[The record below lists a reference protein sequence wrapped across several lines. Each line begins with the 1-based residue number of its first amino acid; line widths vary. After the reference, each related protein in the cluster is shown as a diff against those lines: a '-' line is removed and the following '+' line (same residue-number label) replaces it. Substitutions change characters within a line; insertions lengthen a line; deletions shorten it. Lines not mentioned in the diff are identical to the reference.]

1 MTDVG
6 TIDTAANEVLERPRE
21 PSLLAIF
28 AHPDDESFTIGGT
41 LARYAAEG
49 VEVSLLCATQGEAGI
64 KGISPEEAARVRE
77 QELRAACAV
86 LGVREVRFLSY
97 RDGELAQADP
107 AEVTA
112 KMAQAMRE
120 LRPQVVITFGPDG
133 ISGHPDHVAV
143 SRQAAAAFDA
153 VAGEGFVR
161 RLYYV
166 APSPA
171 TEQGCGVP
179 AGEVGEGVVEIDIG
193 DYREAKV
200 RAIQCH
206 HSQHPP
212 FPGETA
218 KEAERLI
225 CHEFFRL
232 VRGEGTPEANF
243 YLSGGGGSFSPPETL
258 THTYITCKEVEL

>member
-1 MTDVG
+1 MSG
-6 TIDTAANEVLERPRE
+6 PF
-21 PSLLAIF
+21 SLLAIF
-28 AHPDDESFTIGGT
+28 AHPDDESFTVGGA

-49 VEVSLLCATQGEAGI
+49 VEVSLLCATRGEAGI
-64 KGISPEEAARVRE
+64 EGMGPGEAARVRE

-86 LGVREVRFLSY
+86 LGVSKVRFLGY
-97 RDGELAQADP
+97 RDGELAQVDP

-112 KMAQAMRE
+112 RMAQTMRE

-143 SRQAAAAFDA
+143 SRLVTAAFD
-153 VAGEGFVR
+153 VAASEGFVR

-179 AGEVGEGVVEIDIG
+179 AGEVGEGTVWIDIG
-193 DYREAKV
+193 SYRETKI
-200 RAIQCH
+200 RAMQCH
-206 HSQHPP
+206 RSQRQP
-212 FPGETA
+212 FPGQPAE
-218 KEAERLI
+218 EAERLV

-232 VRGEGTPEANF
+232 ARGQGTPEDDLFAS
-243 YLSGGGGSFSPPETL
+243 LD
-258 THTYITCKEVEL
+258 

>member
-1 MTDVG
+1 MSG
-6 TIDTAANEVLERPRE
+6 PF
-21 PSLLAIF
+21 SLLAIF
-28 AHPDDESFTIGGT
+28 AHPDDESFTVGGT

-49 VEVSLLCATQGEAGI
+49 VVVSLLCATRGEAGI
-64 KGISPEEAARVRE
+64 EGMDPQEAARVRE

-86 LGVREVRFLSY
+86 LGVSEVRFLGY

-112 KMAQAMRE
+112 RMAQTMRE

-143 SRQAAAAFDA
+143 SRLATVAFDA
-153 VAGEGFVR
+153 VAGEGSVR

-179 AGEVGEGVVEIDIG
+179 AGEVGEGAVGIDIG
-193 DYREAKV
+193 SYRESKI
-200 RAIQCH
+200 RAMQCH
-206 HSQHPP
+206 RSQRQP
-212 FPGETA
+212 FPGDTA
-218 KEAERLI
+218 EEAERLV

-232 VRGEGTPEANF
+232 ARGQGA
-243 YLSGGGGSFSPPETL
+243 LETDL
-258 THTYITCKEVEL
+258 FAGLDWDKE

>member
-1 MTDVG
+1 MSGLLTR
-6 TIDTAANEVLERPRE
+6 RPVKFWKE
-21 PSLLAIF
+21 QETPSLLAIF
-28 AHPDDESFTIGGT
+28 AHPDDESFTVGGT

-49 VEVSLLCATQGEAGI
+49 VEVSLLCATRGEAGI
-64 KGISPEEAARVRE
+64 KGMAPEETARVRE

-86 LGVREVRFLSY
+86 LGVREVHFLGY
-97 RDGELAQADP
+97 HDGELAEADP

-112 KMAQAMRE
+112 RMVQAMRE
-120 LRPQVVITFGPDG
+120 LRPHVVITFGPDG

-143 SRQAAAAFDA
+143 SRLATAAVDA

-179 AGEVGEGVVEIDIG
+179 SGEVGEGVVGVGIG
-193 DYREAKV
+193 SYRESKV
-200 RAIQCH
+200 RAMQCH
-206 HSQHPP
+206 RSQHPP

-218 KEAERLI
+218 EEAERLV

-232 VRGEGTPEANF
+232 VRGEGASEADLF
-243 YLSGGGGSFSPPETL
+243 AGLD
-258 THTYITCKEVEL
+258 

>member
-1 MTDVG
+1 MSGLLTR
-6 TIDTAANEVLERPRE
+6 RPLKFWKE
-21 PSLLAIF
+21 QETPSLLAIF
-28 AHPDDESFTIGGT
+28 AHPDDESFTVGGT

-49 VEVSLLCATQGEAGI
+49 VEVSLLCATRGEAGI
-64 KGISPEEAARVRE
+64 EGIGSEEVARVRE
-77 QELRAACAV
+77 QELQAACAV

-97 RDGELAQADP
+97 HDGELAQADP
-107 AEVTA
+107 AEV
-112 KMAQAMRE
+112 MVRMMRAMRE

-143 SRQAAAAFDA
+143 SRLATAAFDA
-153 VAGEGFVR
+153 VASEGFVR

-179 AGEVGEGVVEIDIG
+179 AGGVGEGVVGIDISP
-193 DYREAKV
+193 YREAKI
-200 RAIQCH
+200 RAMQCH
-206 HSQHPP
+206 RSQHQP

-218 KEAERLI
+218 EEAERLV

-232 VRGEGTPEANF
+232 ARGEGTPETDLFAG
-243 YLSGGGGSFSPPETL
+243 LS
-258 THTYITCKEVEL
+258 

>member
-1 MTDVG
+1 MSGLLTRRLWRFRKEG
-6 TIDTAANEVLERPRE
+6 ET

-28 AHPDDESFTIGGT
+28 AHPDDESFTVGGT

-49 VEVSLLCATQGEAGI
+49 VEVSLLCATRGEAGI
-64 KGISPEEAARVRE
+64 EGIGSEEAARVRE
-77 QELRAACAV
+77 QELWAACAV
-86 LGVREVRFLSY
+86 LGVREVRFLGY
-97 RDGELAQADP
+97 HDGALAKADP
-107 AEVTA
+107 TEVTVR
-112 KMAQAMRE
+112 MAQVMRE

-143 SRQAAAAFDA
+143 SQLATAALDA

-166 APSPA
+166 GPSPA

-179 AGEVGEGVVEIDIG
+179 AGEVGEGMVSIDIG
-193 DYREAKV
+193 HYREAKV
-200 RAIQCH
+200 RAMQCH
-206 HSQHPP
+206 RSQHQP

-218 KEAERLI
+218 GEAERLV

-232 VRGEGTPEANF
+232 ARGEGTPETNLFAD
-243 YLSGGGGSFSPPETL
+243 LS
-258 THTYITCKEVEL
+258 